1 MAGLAHALSSIR
13 RADSLAGRS
22 TLASTIDARAKLLA
36 SLWVVGV
43 LASFPSYEV
52 ASLLPLALFP
62 VVLLVTGEVPLGWL
76 CGRLLLALPFVLMV
90 GMLNP
95 WLDPS
100 PMASPWG
107 APIAAGWFSLASI
120 LLRGL
125 IAVSSALLLLA
136 TTGIIRIGYA
146 MSALGLPAVLVN
158 QVLFLYRYLFVVG
171 EELARTVQA
180 WQLRRAGKPRH
191 GVPPHQLKLLL
202 AAVLARTFQR
212 AMRIHQAMLARG
224 FDGQLRLPSAPRWHL
239 RDTVFLLFWI
249 AFPLLARLVDI
260 PLTLGRLLT
269 GA

>member
-1 MAGLAHALSSIR
+1 MTGLAHALSAIR
-13 RADSLAGRS
+13 RADSLASRP
-22 TLASTIDARAKLLA
+22 TRAAAIDARAKLLA
-36 SLWVVGV
+36 TLWVVGV

-52 ASLLPLALFP
+52 ARLLPLALFP
-62 VVLLVTGEVPLGWL
+62 VVLLVMGEVPLSWL

-90 GMLNP
+90 GALNP
-95 WLDPS
+95 WLDPD
-100 PMASPWG
+100 PLPSPWG
-107 APIAAGWFSLASI
+107 GAIAAGWFSLASI

-136 TTGIIRIGYA
+136 TTGIIRISYA
-146 MSALGLPAVLVN
+146 MSCLGLPAVLVN

-180 WQLRRAGKPRH
+180 WQLRGAGKPRR

-202 AAVLARTFQR
+202 ASVLTRTFQR

-224 FDGQLRLPSAPRWHL
+224 FDGKMRLARLPRWRW
-239 RDTVFLLFWI
+239 RDTGFLLFWI
-249 AFPLLARLVDI
+249 IFPLLARQVDI
-260 PLTLGRLLT
+260 PLMLGRLLT